1 MAAALGFDAVVHMSA
16 DARNGRKTACVSAAC
31 ASSSTPATARPSPPA
46 GRRRWPRRAATSS
59 TTSNPSCCSSATPPP
74 RAAWRGSWPRRAARS
89 TPDIRCS
96 STSPAASAAR
106 RAASPMDSRRCTAT
120 TCIASSPSR
129 WPRRAC
135 WCSWPPACRLHV
147 RLRPGPGQ
155 PHRGRRPGGRAG
167 VELVASL
174 MTPQLGGVFTVS
186 DDELYL
192 NLLALKDS
200 LDAEVEPSAA
210 AAVSGPGWLQGS
222 AAGRAYAQG
231 LPWPTPRTSSGPPAD
246 RWCRDAARLPGTRQ
260 DAAPPRGLSRHAAIP
275 KILGIPQI
283 SSRFPADLRQIP
295 GRPHTNNDIPR
306 RQPVSASASL
316 PAGRAATPDQQALK
330 TRPTERSRCGSFPS

>member
-1 MAAALGFDAVVHMSA
+1 MEE
-16 DARNGRKTACVSAAC
+16 R
-31 ASSSTPATARPSPPA
+31 PPA
-46 GRRRWPRRAATSS
+46 PARRARHRARRRLPSRRRRPGAGAGRAAATSS

-74 RAAWRGSWPRRAARS
+74 RSAWRGSWPRRAARS

-135 WCSWPPACRLHV
+135 WCSWPPACRLP
-147 RLRPGPGQ
+147 RPSTTWAWTTAPRPTGLAVGQ
-155 PHRGRRPGGRAG
+155 AS
-167 VELVASL
+167 ELVASL

-246 RWCRDAARLPGTRQ
+246 RWCRAMRCAASRNTPGRCARAARPE
-260 DAAPPRGLSRHAAIP
+260 PPRSAIP

-316 PAGRAATPDQQALK
+316 PAGRAADQQALK